1 MTGKYAVLSVIIV
14 SVLLNAL
21 AQIFIRVGV
30 RSGISISREA
40 LVQDIMG
47 VALRPALLLGIACYG
62 VSVLSWIYVLSRAEV
77 SLAYP
82 FLGLGFVF
90 VAVIG
95 HFLLGETMS
104 SPRALASLLIVTGI
118 VILSQS

>member
-21 AQIFIRVGV
+21 AQIFIREGV

-47 VALRPALLLGIACYG
+47 VAVRPALLLGIACYA
-62 VSVLSWIYVLSRAEV
+62 VSVLSWTYVLRRSEL
-77 SLAYP
+77 SLASP
-82 FLGLGFVF
+82 FLALHFVL
-90 VAVIG
+90 VAVVG
-95 HFLLGETMS
+95 HFLYGEKMFRLS
-104 SPRALASLLIVTGI
+104 SL
-118 VILSQS
+118 